1 MHNFKELRI
10 WQDSIDLVEDI
21 YKMTKDLPKNEEFG
35 LISQMRRC
43 SVSIPSNI
51 AEGSGRE
58 SDKDFRRFIGISLS
72 SSFELE
78 TQLIIAN
85 RIGYIKKEN
94 FNQVIGELSKI
105 QKMIFMFRKKINI
118 TTKLKNFI
126 VTLFI

>member
-21 YKMTKDLPKNEEFG
+21 YRKTKELPKNEEFG

-43 SVSIPSNI
+43 AVSVPSNI

-58 SDKDFRRFIGISLS
+58 SDKDFRRFLGISLS

-85 RIGYIKKEN
+85 RIGYFEN
-94 FNQVIGELSKI
+94 EVLDHILEKLSKL
-105 QKMIFMFRKKINI
+105 QKMIFVFRKKIN
-118 TTKLKNFI
+118 
-126 VTLFI
+126 VTQN